1 MGKKVISF
9 SLYGKHPRYA
19 LGAIANARHA
29 NRAYPGWVCR
39 FYVADDVQEIIVS
52 RLQAYGTEVIKMGQ
66 RFGHEAMLWRF
77 YAMADPEVDIV
88 IVRDADSRFTKSELL
103 MVNEWLASSKKFHVM
118 RSDKGKA
125 PIMAGL
131 LGVRGAIPEIRVRL
145 DNQLQLTSTR
155 IGAADLR
162 FLRLN
167 LYPRMKGEVFIHEI
181 FSRKNR
187 TCFIDETIHP
197 FPSVAQTYRGKYLNI
212 CPLPVGIVMP
222 SRRIFIAFSIYK
234 RTIFSELILTFWLG
248 MIEKLNL
255 FRRMNARFYVAD
267 NVSPGLIERLRRY
280 GQVIL
285 KPAKTVYGDDPQYW
299 KLLILSEKDLG
310 VAVIVDFWQI
320 FFLARAARGKV
331 RLYELLP
338 IEYGLPTGIRNWFTR
353 VATLS
358 VCGPAPSVSDI
369 ENLVAQ
375 RDPNENY
382 REFIHSTV
390 YPRTSTTRMVGILKA
405 RDNDNI
411 GFLKGFV
418 RVLLPLRIYDTANS
432 IIGYLKTVL
441 FSLMRRDSHGA

>member
-29 NRAYPGWVCR
+29 SRAYPGWVCR

-52 RLQAYGTEVIKMGQ
+52 RLQAYDAEVIKMGQ
-66 RFGHEAMLWRF
+66 RFGHEATLWRF
-77 YAMADPEVDIV
+77 YATVDPEVDIV

-103 MVNEWLASSKKFHVM
+103 MVNEWLASSKKFHVI
-118 RSDKGKA
+118 RSDVGEA
-125 PIMAGL
+125 PIMGGL
-131 LGVRGAIPEIRVRL
+131 WGVRGGIPNFKELIEL
-145 DNQLQLTSTR
+145 H
-155 IGAADLR
+155 LR
-162 FLRLN
+162 SGLKTMGMDEQFLKDN

-181 FSRKNR
+181 ASRKNR

-197 FPSVAQTYRGKYLNI
+197 FPVVAQTYRGKYLNM

-285 KPAKTVYGDDPQYW
+285 KPAETVYGDDPQYW

-331 RLYELLP
+331 RLHELLP

-390 YPRTSTTRMVGILKA
+390 YPRTSTTRMMGILKA

-441 FSLMRRDSHGA
+441 FSLMRRDSHSA